1 MTRDKK
7 AKILLIDDDPGAREL
22 IHDLLAEEGHTVAV
36 YADGQSGISG
46 LHDEPFDLVITDLV
60 MPGLTGWQV
69 AKLAKLQ
76 NPATPV
82 VMVTGFGHG
91 IDPEEARRKGVDFL
105 VLKPLNLEN
114 FTAIVAQALAWGGN
128 LGKE

>member
-7 AKILLIDDDPGAREL
+7 AKILLIDDDPGVREL

-36 YADGQSGISG
+36 CADGQSGTSR

-69 AKLAKLQ
+69 AKLVKLQ

-82 VMVTGFGHG
+82 VMVTGLGHG
-91 IDPEEARRKGVDFL
+91 IDPEEARRKGADFL

-114 FTAIVAQALAWGGN
+114 FTAIVAQALASGRPA
-128 LGKE
+128 KP